1 MGRHPLFAAEFV
13 HHPDDL
19 FRMEGLLHVAAAAEG
34 ARSWMSYVKEL
45 SSYNVDRPCGVMH
58 P

>member
-1 MGRHPLFAAEFV
+1 MG
-13 HHPDDL
+13 
-19 FRMEGLLHVAAAAEG
+19 GLLHVAAAAEG

-45 SSYNVDRPCGVMH
+45 SSYNLDLPGGVMH